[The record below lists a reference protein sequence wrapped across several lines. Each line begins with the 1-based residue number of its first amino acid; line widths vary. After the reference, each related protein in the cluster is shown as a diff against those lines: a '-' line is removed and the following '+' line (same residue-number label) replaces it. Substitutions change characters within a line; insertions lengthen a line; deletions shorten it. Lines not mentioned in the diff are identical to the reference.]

1 MSMLN
6 DGDRKA
12 LEETFKK
19 EMSDD
24 VSVMYFTD
32 SKDRCE
38 YCGENLKLLEE
49 LSAIDSRIKLTVYD
63 INEHQSEAKFLGVD
77 AAPSTVIGGKRIYG
91 VIYKGIP
98 AGHEFASLVGDII
111 DASKNSTALSE
122 NTKKKLSGLKKHVDI
137 KVFVTPTCPW
147 CPKAVRIAHQFA
159 MESKFVR
166 SSMIE
171 ASEFMDLAKK
181 YAVMGVPKI
190 VINDK
195 YSFEGAQPEDVFL
208 NYVMASAEDAA

>member
-1 MSMLN
+1 MLN

-12 LEETFKK
+12 LKEAFSK
-19 EMSDD
+19 EMLGD
-24 VSVMYFTD
+24 VSVMYFTS
-32 SKDRCE
+32 SKDSCE
-38 YCGENLKLLEE
+38 YCEENLELLKE
-49 LSAIDSRIKLTVYD
+49 LGAIDSRIKLTVYD

-77 AAPSTVIGGKRIYG
+77 AAPSTVIGGRRIYG

-98 AGHEFASLVGDII
+98 AGHEFSSLVGDII
-111 DASKNSTALSE
+111 DASRNSTTLSE
-122 NTKKKLSGLKKHVDI
+122 NTKKKLGELKRHVDI

-159 MESKFVR
+159 IESKFIR

-195 YSFEGAQPEDVFL
+195 YSFEGAQPEEVFL

>member
-1 MSMLN
+1 MLN
-6 DGDRKA
+6 DGDRKV
-12 LEETFKK
+12 LEETFRK
-19 EMSDD
+19 EMLED

-32 SKDRCE
+32 SKERCE
-38 YCGENLKLLEE
+38 YCGENLDLLKE

-63 INEHQSEAKFLGVD
+63 INEQRSEAKFLGVD

-98 AGHEFASLVGDII
+98 AGHEFSSLVGDII
-111 DASKNSTALSE
+111 DASRNSTTLSE
-122 NTKKKLSGLKKHVDI
+122 NTKKKLGGLKKHVDI

-195 YSFEGAQPEDVFL
+195 YSFEGAQPEEVFL

>member
-1 MSMLN
+1 MSILN

-19 EMSDD
+19 EMSGD

-49 LSAIDSRIKLTVYD
+49 LSSIDSRIKLTVYD

-77 AAPSTVIGGKRIYG
+77 ATPSTVIGGKRIYG

-98 AGHEFASLVGDII
+98 AGHEFASLIGDII
-111 DASKNSTALSE
+111 DASRNSTTLSE

>member
-1 MSMLN
+1 MLN
-6 DGDRKA
+6 DGDRKV
-12 LEETFKK
+12 LEETFKRD
-19 EMSDD
+19 MAGD
-24 VSVMYFTD
+24 VSLMYFTD
-32 SKDRCE
+32 SKEKCE
-38 YCGENLKLLEE
+38 YCGENLELLKE
-49 LSAIDSRIKLTVYD
+49 LSSIDSRIKLTVYD
-63 INEHQSEAKFLGVD
+63 INEHRSEAKFLGVD
-77 AAPSTVIGGKRIYG
+77 SAPSTVIGGKRIYG

-98 AGHEFASLVGDII
+98 AGHEFSSLVGDII
-111 DASKNSTALSE
+111 DASRNSTTLSE
-122 NTKKKLSGLKKHVDI
+122 NTKKKLEGLKKHVDI

-159 MESKFVR
+159 MENKFVR

-195 YSFEGAQPEDVFL
+195 YSFEGAQPEEVFL
-208 NYVMASAEDAA
+208 NYVMASADDAA

>member
-63 INEHQSEAKFLGVD
+63 INEHQS
-77 AAPSTVIGGKRIYG
+77 
-91 VIYKGIP
+91 
-98 AGHEFASLVGDII
+98 
-111 DASKNSTALSE
+111 
-122 NTKKKLSGLKKHVDI
+122 
-137 KVFVTPTCPW
+137 
-147 CPKAVRIAHQFA
+147 
-159 MESKFVR
+159 
-166 SSMIE
+166 
-171 ASEFMDLAKK
+171 
-181 YAVMGVPKI
+181 
-190 VINDK
+190 
-195 YSFEGAQPEDVFL
+195 
-208 NYVMASAEDAA
+208 